1 MIFFNTL
8 QQSQEDNVAKKN
20 PQKTKPLS
28 DFYTPTYL
36 LQTSPDDIKWKIVT
50 QQSEVTGR
58 QLE

>member
-8 QQSQEDNVAKKN
+8 QKSQEDNVAKKN
-20 PQKTKPLS
+20 PKPLS

-36 LQTSPDDIKWKIVT
+36 LQTSLDDIKWKIVT